1 MTQAHIEDDKP
12 QEPAYPGG
20 EDESSRQRVPKNK
33 QSDSPPWTKAMM
45 VLPQAPPNARSIA
58 GVLAGHARGLIRNQS
73 TESFTQSQLL
83 SNRIGR
89 DLVGTEWIAMQLS
102 VRKLPGLVGVVGRCR
117 VRRL

>member
-45 VLPQAPPNARSIA
+45 VLPQAPPN
-58 GVLAGHARGLIRNQS
+58 ARGLIRNQS